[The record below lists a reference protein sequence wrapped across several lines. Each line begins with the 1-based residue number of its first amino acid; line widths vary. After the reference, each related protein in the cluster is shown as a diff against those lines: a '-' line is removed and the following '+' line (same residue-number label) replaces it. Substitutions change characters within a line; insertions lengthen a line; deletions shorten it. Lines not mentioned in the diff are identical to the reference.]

1 MFVSD
6 SKYKSLQ
13 AACTRRLGSN
23 VLRWP
28 TDKQTYSHAQNGL
41 EYTFKKA
48 HQFPELSVSSVN
60 CQRILVPSAFRMSSR
75 GSLDCFVGHP

>member
-28 TDKQTYSHAQNGL
+28 TDKQTHSHAQNGL
-41 EYTFKKA
+41 ECTVKIDIWSPVVREGEEGGGLQKIGIGN
-48 HQFPELSVSSVN
+48 SV
-60 CQRILVPSAFRMSSR
+60 CLM
-75 GSLDCFVGHP
+75 

>member
-28 TDKQTYSHAQNGL
+28 TDKQTYSHVQNGL
-41 EYTFKKA
+41 ECTFNN
-48 HQFPELSVSSVN
+48 QNNLFP
-60 CQRILVPSAFRMSSR
+60 
-75 GSLDCFVGHP
+75 